1 MRRIHVLF
9 LMEDL
14 CYGGTQRQTLQ
25 LAARLDRDAFRP
37 SMLTLT
43 GPTDLDAEAEAG
55 GIALFRMGASRRV
68 DPLFFARL
76 PGWLRRL
83 DPDVIV
89 PCTALPNIWGRL
101 WGCLRRRRAGRPA
114 VVGTVRGGGAPRR
127 QHERWL
133 WRLCDH
139 VVCNTE
145 ALRDIMAGFGCPQ
158 ARLSYIPNGVDTER
172 FAPAEPA
179 IPARRPRILC
189 VARICED
196 KNQSL
201 LVDAFELVRREHPE
215 ALLRF
220 VGDGPWE
227 ARLKERLR
235 QSPCREAIELF
246 PGTGDVRP
254 HYAQASVFCL
264 PSDREGQPNV
274 LLEAMACGLPLC
286 ATAVGGVPKLVGGE
300 AHGLLSPAGDAR
312 ALAASLSR
320 LLKHPAEA
328 QAMGR
333 ANRIRA
339 VEAYGFGPMVQAHE
353 AIFRRLAEQGSSAR
367 HSSATRR

>member
-25 LAARLDRDAFRP
+25 LAARLDRQAFRT

-43 GPTDLDAEAEAG
+43 GPTDLDAEAEAA
-55 GIALFRMGASRRV
+55 GIALYRMGASRRV
-68 DPLFFARL
+68 DPLFFAKL
-76 PGWLRRL
+76 PGWLARL
-83 DPDVIV
+83 APDVIV

-101 WGCLRRRRAGRPA
+101 WGSCLRRLAGRPA

-127 QHERWL
+127 QHERFL

-145 ALRDIMAGFGCPQ
+145 ALRDIMAGFGCPPS
-158 ARLSYIPNGVDTER
+158 RLSYIPNGVDTER
-172 FAPAEPA
+172 FAPAQPL
-179 IPARRPRILC
+179 PSARQPRILC
-189 VARICED
+189 VARLCED
-196 KNQSL
+196 KNQAL
-201 LVDAFELVRREHPE
+201 LVDAFELVRQEHPGCI
-215 ALLRF
+215 LRF

-227 ARLKERLR
+227 ARLKERCSR
-235 QSPCREAIELF
+235 SPASQAIELF

-254 HYAQASVFCL
+254 HYACASVFCL

-274 LLEAMACGLPLC
+274 LLEAMASGLPLC
-286 ATAVGGVPKLVGGE
+286 ATAVGGVPKLVGGP

-320 LLKHPAEA
+320 LLAHPAEA
-328 QAMGR
+328 DAMGQ
-333 ANRIRA
+333 ANRTRA
-339 VEAYGFGPMVQAHE
+339 VEEYGFAPMVQAHE
-353 AIFRRLAEQGSSAR
+353 AIFRRLAQGR
-367 HSSATRR
+367 HS